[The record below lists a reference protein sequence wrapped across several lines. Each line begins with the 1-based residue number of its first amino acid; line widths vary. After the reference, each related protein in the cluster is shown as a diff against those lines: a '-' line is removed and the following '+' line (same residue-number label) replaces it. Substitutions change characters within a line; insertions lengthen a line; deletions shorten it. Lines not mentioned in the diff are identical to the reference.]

1 MSNTYKSQ
9 GKKGLFDEQFAVSHL
24 SEMGNPIESISK
36 VIDFE
41 MFRSILESRLLNT
54 AKKNNAGAKPFDVV
68 MMFKIMILQRYYNLG
83 DKQVEYQIVDRMSFK
98 KFLGLESGDK
108 VPDEKTIWAFREKLT
123 QTASVEELF
132 ELFVSHLE
140 QKGLIFNEGQII
152 DASFI
157 EIPRQRNTRVENKM
171 IKDESGD
178 DLWNDRPNK
187 KCHKDIDARWTKKNG
202 DTFYGYKNHIK
213 IDAKSKIIGTYYASD
228 ASVHDSKAL
237 ELLLNDKDKGQ
248 ALHAD
253 SAYVGPNQ
261 VEAISDHKM
270 INNVHEKG
278 RINKPMTE
286 EQKSNNTIKSK
297 IRARVEHVFGF
308 MEQSMNCMYIW
319 SVGMPRATATIGMIN
334 LTYNIFRYEQLT
346 K

>member
-157 EIPRQRNTRVENKM
+157 EIPRQRNTREENKM

-261 VEAISDHKM
+261 EEAITKHEM

-278 RINKPMTE
+278 RINQPMTE